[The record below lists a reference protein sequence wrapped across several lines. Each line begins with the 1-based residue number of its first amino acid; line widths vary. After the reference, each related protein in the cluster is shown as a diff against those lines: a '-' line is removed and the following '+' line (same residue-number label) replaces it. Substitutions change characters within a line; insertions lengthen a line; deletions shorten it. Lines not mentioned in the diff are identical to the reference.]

1 MISTFYS
8 YGTSIFFLALSVQKR
23 ILIMDTGKELLFF
36 FSALGA
42 FNGIILGVYFFFFT
56 KKKYLTNYFLG
67 ALLFAL
73 SIRIAKSVFVYFHPG
88 LPRMYLQFGLT
99 ACFFIGPCL
108 FYFIKS
114 AADEVNIMPK
124 SWKWT
129 LIFWAIVILSAG
141 IAFPYEEYP
150 KLWGDYFVRI
160 IYFQWF
166 VYIVLS
172 GYTIRKVLKKIVS
185 RKLKT
190 TPAETWFGMLF
201 LGNFLLFLF
210 YFLSIMR
217 APAVT
222 YISGAV
228 VFSFIL
234 YLIISILLY
243 RKKTDDLFLLNGQ
256 KPSGKRIEESE
267 AAILLE
273 KLENTMAEKQ
283 LYKNPNLS
291 LQDLAQELSISSHQ
305 LSQFL
310 NNNVGKNFTSFINEF
325 RISEACRIIIS
336 NDKITLEAIGYDVG
350 FNSKSTFFAAFKKH
364 TGTTPLNYQLQALQ
378 T

>member
-1 MISTFYS
+1 
-8 YGTSIFFLALSVQKR
+8 
-23 ILIMDTGKELLFF
+23 MDTGKELLFF

-42 FNGIILGVYFFFFT
+42 FNGVILGIYFFFFT

-73 SIRIAKSVFVYFHPG
+73 SIRIGKSVFVYFHPE
-88 LPRMYLQFGLT
+88 LPKMYLQFGLT

-108 FYFIKS
+108 YYFLKS
-114 AADEVNIMPK
+114 AVEEINVMPK
-124 SWKWT
+124 SWKF
-129 LIFWAIVILSAG
+129 IFLFWGTIIVAAG
-141 IAFPYEEYP
+141 ILYPYEYYP
-150 KLWGDYFVRI
+150 EIWRGYFIKI

-166 VYIVLS
+166 VYIVFS
-172 GYTIRKVLKKIVS
+172 AFAIRGVLKKIGS
-185 RKLKT
+185 TKEKT
-190 TPAETWFGMLF
+190 TPSEMWFGMLF

-210 YFLSIMR
+210 YFLAIMG
-217 APAVT
+217 APGAT

-243 RKKTDDLFLLNGQ
+243 RKRTDDLFLLNAQ
-256 KPSGKRIEESE
+256 KISGKKIDSAE
-267 AAILLE
+267 AIIIAE
-273 KLENTMAEKQ
+273 KLENIMNDKS
-283 LYKNPNLS
+283 LYKNPNLN
-291 LQDLAQELSISSHQ
+291 LQDLSKEINISSHQ

-310 NNNVGKNFTSFINEF
+310 NNNLGKNFTSFVNEF
-325 RISEACRIIIS
+325 RINEACKIITS
-336 NDKITLEAIGYDVG
+336 SDKLTLESVGYDVG

>member
-1 MISTFYS
+1 
-8 YGTSIFFLALSVQKR
+8 
-23 ILIMDTGKELLFF
+23 MDTGKELLFF

-73 SIRIAKSVFVYFHPG
+73 SIRIGKSVFVYFDPA
-88 LPRMYLQFGLT
+88 LPKMYLQFGLT

-108 FYFIKS
+108 YYFLKS
-114 AADEVNIMPK
+114 AVEEVNVMPK
-124 SWKWT
+124 SWKLSLLFWGI
-129 LIFWAIVILSAG
+129 LIVTVGILY
-141 IAFPYEEYP
+141 PYEDHP
-150 KLWGDYFVRI
+150 KLWGRAI
-160 IYFQWF
+160 INVIYLQWL
-166 VYIVLS
+166 VYIAFS
-172 GYTIRKVLKKIVS
+172 GYTIRVFLKKIIDP
-185 RKLKT
+185 KQKT
-190 TPAETWFGMLF
+190 TPSEMWFGMLF

-210 YFLSIMR
+210 YFLSIMG
-217 APAVT
+217 ASAAT

-243 RKKTDDLFLLNGQ
+243 RKKTDDLFLLNNQ
-256 KPSGKRIEESE
+256 KYSGRKIDSTE
-267 AAILLE
+267 AKILWE
-273 KLENTMAEKQ
+273 KLEKIMSDKS

-291 LQDLAQELSISSHQ
+291 LQDLSQELNISSHQ

-310 NNNVGKNFTSFINEF
+310 NNNLGKNFTSFINEF
-325 RISEACRIIIS
+325 RINEACKIITS
-336 NDKITLEAIGYDVG
+336 NDKLTLESIGYDVG

>member
-1 MISTFYS
+1 
-8 YGTSIFFLALSVQKR
+8 
-23 ILIMDTGKELLFF
+23 MDTGKELLFF

-42 FNGIILGVYFFFFT
+42 FNGVILGIYFFFFT

-73 SIRIAKSVFVYFHPG
+73 SIRIGKSVFVYFHPE
-88 LPRMYLQFGLT
+88 LPKMYLQFGLT

-108 FYFIKS
+108 YYFLKS
-114 AADEVNIMPK
+114 AVEEINVMPK
-124 SWKWT
+124 SWKFI
-129 LIFWAIVILSAG
+129 LLFWGTIIVVAG
-141 IAFPYEEYP
+141 ILYPYEYYPELWREYFI
-150 KLWGDYFVRI
+150 KI

-166 VYIVLS
+166 VYIIFS
-172 GYTIRKVLKKIVS
+172 AFTIRSIIKKITNT
-185 RKLKT
+185 KEKKT
-190 TPAETWFGMLF
+190 PSEMWFGMLF

-210 YFLSIMR
+210 YFLAIMG
-217 APAVT
+217 ASGAT

-243 RKKTDDLFLLNGQ
+243 RKRTDDLFLLNAQ
-256 KPSGKRIEESE
+256 KISGKKIESAE
-267 AAILLE
+267 AVIIAE
-273 KLENTMAEKQ
+273 KLENIMNDKS
-283 LYKNPNLS
+283 LYKNPNLN
-291 LQDLAQELSISSHQ
+291 LQDLSKEINISSHQ

-310 NNNVGKNFTSFINEF
+310 NNNLGKNFTSFVNEF
-325 RISEACRIIIS
+325 RINEACRIITS
-336 NDKITLEAIGYDVG
+336 SDKLTLESVGYDVG

>member
-1 MISTFYS
+1 
-8 YGTSIFFLALSVQKR
+8 
-23 ILIMDTGKELLFF
+23 MDTGKELLFF
-36 FSALGA
+36 FSALGS

-73 SIRIAKSVFVYFHPG
+73 SIRIGKSVFVYFHPE
-88 LPRMYLQFGLT
+88 LPKMYLQLGLT

-108 FYFIKS
+108 YYFLKS
-114 AADEVNIMPK
+114 AVEEINIMPK
-124 SWKWT
+124 LWKIILLFWGV
-129 LIFWAIVILSAG
+129 LIVGVGMIY
-141 IAFPYEEYP
+141 PYEYHAE
-150 KLWGDYFVRI
+150 LWRNYLIVI

-166 VYIVLS
+166 VYIILS
-172 GYTIRKVLKKIVS
+172 GFTIKGVLKKILNTKEKAS
-185 RKLKT
+185 
-190 TPAETWFGMLF
+190 PSEMWFGTLF

-210 YFLSIMR
+210 YFLAIMG
-217 APAVT
+217 APAAT

-243 RKKTDDLFLLNGQ
+243 RKKTDDLFLLNAP
-256 KPSGKRIEESE
+256 KILGKKIDSAE
-267 AAILLE
+267 ALIISE
-273 KLENTMAEKQ
+273 KLENIMFEKS
-283 LYKNPNLS
+283 LYKNPNLN
-291 LQDLAQELSISSHQ
+291 LQDLSREINVSSHQ

-310 NNNVGKNFTSFINEF
+310 NHNLGKNFTSFVNEF
-325 RISEACRIIIS
+325 RINEACKIITS
-336 NDKITLEAIGYDVG
+336 NDKLTLESVGYDVG

-364 TGTTPLNYQLQALQ
+364 TGTTPLNYQIQALQ

>member
-1 MISTFYS
+1 
-8 YGTSIFFLALSVQKR
+8 
-23 ILIMDTGKELLFF
+23 MDTSKELLFF
-36 FSALGA
+36 FSALGV

-73 SIRIAKSVFVYFHPG
+73 SIRIGKSVFVYFDSA
-88 LPRMYLQFGLT
+88 LPKMYLQFGLT

-108 FYFIKS
+108 YYFLRS
-114 AADEVNIMPK
+114 AVEEVNVMPK
-124 SWKWT
+124 SWKMT
-129 LIFWAIVILSAG
+129 LLFLGIVIVTVGVLY
-141 IAFPYEEYP
+141 PYEDYP
-150 KLWGDYFVRI
+150 KLWTGYFIKV
-160 IYFQWF
+160 IYFEWF
-166 VYIVLS
+166 IYIIFS
-172 GYTIRKVLKKIVS
+172 GYTIRTILKKIIDP
-185 RKLKT
+185 KHKT
-190 TPAETWFGMLF
+190 SPAEMWFGMLF

-210 YFLSIMR
+210 YFLSIMG
-217 APAVT
+217 APAAT

-243 RKKTDDLFLLNGQ
+243 RKKTDDLFLLYNQ
-256 KPSGKRIEESE
+256 KYSGKKIDTAE
-267 AAILLE
+267 AAILSE
-273 KLENTMAEKQ
+273 KLERIMFEKS

-291 LQDLAQELSISSHQ
+291 LQDLSQEINISSHQ

-310 NNNVGKNFTSFINEF
+310 NNNLGKNFTSFINEF
-325 RISEACRIIIS
+325 RINEACKIITS
-336 NDKITLEAIGYDVG
+336 TDKLTLESIGYDVG

>member
-1 MISTFYS
+1 
-8 YGTSIFFLALSVQKR
+8 
-23 ILIMDTGKELLFF
+23 MDTGKELLFF

-42 FNGIILGVYFFFFT
+42 FNGIILGIYFFFFT

-73 SIRIAKSVFVYFHPG
+73 SIRIGKSVFVYFHPE
-88 LPRMYLQFGLT
+88 LPKMYLQFGLT

-108 FYFIKS
+108 YYFLKS
-114 AADEVNIMPK
+114 AVDEISIMPK
-124 SWKWT
+124 SWKLT
-129 LIFWAIVILSAG
+129 FIFWGILIATVG
-141 IAFPYEEYP
+141 ILYPYEVYP
-150 KLWGDYFVRI
+150 KLWGFYFIRI

-166 VYIVLS
+166 VYILLS
-172 GYTIRKVLKKIVS
+172 GFLLKNILKKIFS
-185 RKLKT
+185 RKEKT
-190 TPAETWFGMLF
+190 TPAEKWFGMLF

-210 YFLSIMR
+210 YFLAIMG
-217 APAVT
+217 AVAAT

-243 RKKTDDLFLLNGQ
+243 RKRTDDLFLLNEQ
-256 KPSGKRIEESE
+256 KATGKKIEESQ
-267 AAILLE
+267 AIILSE
-273 KLENTMAEKQ
+273 KLQNIMAVKN
-283 LYKNPNLS
+283 LYKNANLT
-291 LQDLAQELSISSHQ
+291 LPDLSKELNIGTHQ

-310 NNNVGKNFTSFINEF
+310 NNNLGKNFTSYINEL
-325 RISEACRIIIS
+325 RINEACKIITT
-336 NDKITLEAIGYDVG
+336 NDKLTLESIGYDVG

-364 TGTTPLNYQLQALQ
+364 TGTTPLNYQLQSLS

>member
-1 MISTFYS
+1 
-8 YGTSIFFLALSVQKR
+8 
-23 ILIMDTGKELLFF
+23 MDTGKELLFF
-36 FSALGA
+36 FSALGV

-73 SIRIAKSVFVYFHPG
+73 SIRIGKSVFVYFDSA
-88 LPRMYLQFGLT
+88 LPKMYLQFGLT

-108 FYFIKS
+108 YYFLKS
-114 AADEVNIMPK
+114 AIEEINIMPK
-124 SWKWT
+124 SWKFT
-129 LIFWAIVILSAG
+129 LLFWAIFIITVGVI
-141 IAFPYEEYP
+141 FPYEQYP
-150 KLWGDYFVRI
+150 KLWVGYFIRI

-166 VYIVLS
+166 VYIVFS
-172 GYTIRKVLKKIVS
+172 GFVIKGILAKIINRKQ
-185 RKLKT
+185 KT

-210 YFLSIMR
+210 YFLSIMG
-217 APAVT
+217 APGAT

-243 RKKTDDLFLLNGQ
+243 RKKTDDLFLLNIQ
-256 KPSGKRIEESE
+256 KYSGKKIESAE
-267 AAILLE
+267 AVLIAE
-273 KLENTMAEKQ
+273 KLEKSMNEKS
-283 LYKNPNLS
+283 LYKNPNLN
-291 LQDLAQELSISSHQ
+291 LQDLAREINISSHQ

-310 NNNVGKNFTSFINEF
+310 NNNLNKNFTSFVNEF
-325 RISEACRIIIS
+325 RINEACKIITS
-336 NDKITLEAIGYDVG
+336 NDKLTLESVGYDVG

-364 TGTTPLNYQLQALQ
+364 TGTTPLNYQNQALQ
-378 T
+378 A